1 MRYVFGL
8 VVHVVVSRS
17 FHHEEVFFVSRQF
30 EQPLTI
36 LKGTGDTASTADNDL
51 QGLRQQF
58 RHQVK
63 SVEAEN
69 RRKARKIEAVGR
81 IVVSPAGLAIE
92 RHRIKHVPVGDP
104 SSFGLLQTVWNPAVA
119 PLVCPARLGRPLPTD
134 RLKRLDDLRD
144 RLHLTECAAHIGGDD
159 SADGLETMLGQGRV
173 HRISTAGADAQ
184 HADPVLADIGQRHQE
199 IDGATDVLDAG
210 RRVFQIAGL
219 ATAFPLVGRVE
230 HQRNEP
236 LCRKPRSVDRPDLL
250 LDAASGGG
258 DDNRGVGP
266 ALVKPIREVEMSREI
281 DGSIFERHALQFTGH
296 CAIVSIA
303 NRRTSE
309 VQYKDSSYMEHVSA
323 SQAAI
328 DVVSAA
334 RVWRLTFQFSAE
346 VLNEAAAE
354 IEALGL
360 EPKEFF
366 VLDGIEER
374 PYPAELARYLSMP
387 KPTVTLYLKSL
398 QAKAFIARGIDPH
411 DLRRHRLELTAAGF
425 ETITKARD
433 VLAAR
438 YSLRLDRLSTGEQDQ
453 FTRLLEKLAG

>member
-1 MRYVFGL
+1 
-8 VVHVVVSRS
+8 
-17 FHHEEVFFVSRQF
+17 
-30 EQPLTI
+30 
-36 LKGTGDTASTADNDL
+36 
-51 QGLRQQF
+51 
-58 RHQVK
+58 
-63 SVEAEN
+63 
-69 RRKARKIEAVGR
+69 
-81 IVVSPAGLAIE
+81 
-92 RHRIKHVPVGDP
+92 
-104 SSFGLLQTVWNPAVA
+104 
-119 PLVCPARLGRPLPTD
+119 
-134 RLKRLDDLRD
+134 
-144 RLHLTECAAHIGGDD
+144 
-159 SADGLETMLGQGRV
+159 
-173 HRISTAGADAQ
+173 
-184 HADPVLADIGQRHQE
+184 
-199 IDGATDVLDAG
+199 
-210 RRVFQIAGL
+210 
-219 ATAFPLVGRVE
+219 
-230 HQRNEP
+230 
-236 LCRKPRSVDRPDLL
+236 
-250 LDAASGGG
+250 
-258 DDNRGVGP
+258 
-266 ALVKPIREVEMSREI
+266 
-281 DGSIFERHALQFTGH
+281 
-296 CAIVSIA
+296 
-303 NRRTSE
+303 
-309 VQYKDSSYMEHVSA
+309 MEHVSA